1 MELIVNPWVTHIAV
15 VVIAL
20 LLGLYVGQVSEEKDI
35 DEIEE
40 LRFEK
45 STLESKISNLEEQL
59 YTLEENVEEKRNM
72 VCGIQDTINDLL
84 DEQNEIKKGQS
95 FSKVQRD
102 ALDLYE
108 RAGVRLSADILEELY
123 YHRDMKTVAE
133 VKQFIENQRVNWKL
147 ENSKKI

>member
-1 MELIVNPWVTHIAV
+1 MMELIANPWVTHIAV

-20 LLGLYVGQVSEEKDI
+20 LLGLYVGQVSEEKDL
-35 DEIEE
+35 DEIEQ

-45 STLESKISNLEEQL
+45 STLETELSRLTEEV
-59 YTLEENVEEKRNM
+59 NEKKNM
-72 VCGIQDTINDLL
+72 VYSIQDRINDLIL
-84 DEQNEIKKGQS
+84 EGNEIKNGQS
-95 FSKVQRD
+95 FNKVQREV
-102 ALDLYE
+102 LDLYE

>member
-1 MELIVNPWVTHIAV
+1 MELIANPWVTHIAV

-20 LLGLYVGQVSEEKDI
+20 LLGLYVGQVSEEKDL
-35 DEIEE
+35 DEIEQ

-45 STLESKISNLEEQL
+45 STLETELSRLTEEV
-59 YTLEENVEEKRNM
+59 NEKKNM
-72 VCGIQDTINDLL
+72 VYSIQDRINDLIL
-84 DEQNEIKKGQS
+84 EGNEIKNGQS
-95 FSKVQRD
+95 FNKVQREV
-102 ALDLYE
+102 LDLYE